1 MDNIP
6 EITPH
11 KKRKKFT
18 LTFALSFKVI
28 IQVWKSQQ
36 VFQKYLQLLSLI
48 DVRNAD
54 KESKLTE
61 FTDRIENISV
71 VDIIKQ
77 NGSYHRECCKT
88 F

>member
-1 MDNIP
+1 MDNIH

-11 KKRKKFT
+11 KKRKKIA
-18 LTFALSFKVI
+18 LTFALSVKVI

-54 KESKLTE
+54 KDRKLTE

-71 VDIIKQ
+71 IDIIKQ
-77 NGSYHRECCKT
+77 NGLYHRECCKT